1 MAKTGRVKLTHSMK
15 HYQIKVNDSAEIALQ
30 QIEEKGY
37 ARRFADNQRKVFKI
51 GVSFSSQKRCIDD
64 WAIE

>member
-1 MAKTGRVKLTHSMK
+1 MK
-15 HYQIKVNDSAEIALQ
+15 HYQIKVNASAEIALQ